1 MGDIA
6 WSNRFL
12 WTIQGCFLKLLVDDL
27 ICQISPNRG
36 IHKVWATLLKILKRD
51 GVFDELVILS
61 RTGAFDKYGDR
72 VVHIPKYDASRPETE
87 SLYLSNLSLA
97 FEDSVFAS
105 TYYTRVFS
113 RPTIAIVH
121 DLIPEKLGLQDST
134 PGWRQRTKAIQEAD
148 GLLTVSSSTYE
159 DLINFYPELESIATR
174 GLLGADPEFYSQIPK
189 DAEER
194 VLEFGLTPGS
204 YVLNVGSR
212 KLYKNGEK
220 LIRTW
225 SDLDIN
231 LELVLIGG
239 EELAGSD
246 RSVRRL
252 VPEDSDLPTIYAHA
266 AATIVSSSFEGYG
279 LPARESVLMGT
290 PVISLPGVVSEASFG
305 TSLDVDALSRDEL
318 RGACAA
324 ALTQKS
330 ASRRASEQL
339 AKENQDNWQDFVENL
354 VFVCN
359 EATKAFDSWESA
371 QKKFDLESGCYVL
384 SIAEN
389 R

>member
-1 MGDIA
+1 
-6 WSNRFL
+6 
-12 WTIQGCFLKLLVDDL
+12 LKLLVDDI

-36 IHKVWATLLKILKRD
+36 IHKVWVALLKILEKEN
-51 GVFDELVILS
+51 VFDELVILS
-61 RTGAFDKYGDR
+61 RTGALDDFGDR
-72 VVHIPKYDASRPETE
+72 VVHIPRYDASRPETE
-87 SLYLSNLSLA
+87 SIYLSSLALA

-113 RPTIAIVH
+113 RPTIALVH

-134 PGWRQRTKAIQEAD
+134 PGWRQRTKAIREAD

-159 DLINFYPELESIATR
+159 DLISFYPELESIAKR
-174 GLLGADPEFYSQIPK
+174 GLIGADLEFFNEIPK
-189 DAEER
+189 DAEKR

-212 KLYKNGEK
+212 NLYKNGDK
-220 LIRTW
+220 LIREW
-225 SDLDIN
+225 SDFDNN

-239 EELAGSD
+239 ELPTTSE

-252 VPEDSDLPTIYAHA
+252 VPDDSDLPSLYAHA
-266 AATIVSSSFEGYG
+266 AATIVSSSLEGFG

-305 TSLDVDALSRDEL
+305 RALEIAEISRDEL
-318 RGACAA
+318 RRACAA
-324 ALTQKS
+324 ALAQKDSYRS
-330 ASRRASEQL
+330 ASKEL
-339 AKENQDNWQDFVENL
+339 AKSNQSRWRSFVEDL

-359 EATKAFDSWESA
+359 EASMGVDSWKSA
-371 QKKFDLESGCYVL
+371 KKKFDLESECYVL
-384 SIAEN
+384 SVAEN

>member
-1 MGDIA
+1 M
-6 WSNRFL
+6 
-12 WTIQGCFLKLLVDDL
+12 
-27 ICQISPNRG
+27 
-36 IHKVWATLLKILKRD
+36 WATLLKILKRD
-51 GVFDELVILS
+51 GVFEELVILS
-61 RTGAFDKYGDR
+61 RTGVFDEFGDR

-87 SLYLSNLSLA
+87 SLYLSSLALA

-113 RPTIAIVH
+113 RPTIALVH
-121 DLIPEKLGLQDST
+121 DLIPEKLGLHDST

-159 DLINFYPELESIATR
+159 DLINFYPELESTGTS
-174 GLLGADPEFYSQIPK
+174 GLIGADPEFFSQVPR

-194 VLEFGLTPGS
+194 VLEFGLIPGS

-212 KLYKNGEK
+212 NLYKNGDQ
-220 LIRTW
+220 LIRAW
-225 SDLDIN
+225 RDLNNN

-239 EELAGSD
+239 EELISSERGA
-246 RSVRRL
+246 RRL
-252 VPEDSDLPTIYAHA
+252 VPDDSDLPALYAHA
-266 AATIVSSSFEGYG
+266 AATIVSSSFEGFG

-290 PVISLPGVVSEASFG
+290 PVIALPGVVNESSF
-305 TSLDVDALSRDEL
+305 DRALHISDISRDEL
-318 RGACAA
+318 SRACSE
-324 ALTQKS
+324 ALSQKDAHLS
-330 ASRRASEQL
+330 VSREL
-339 AKENQDNWQDFVENL
+339 AKTNQSNWRSFVENL

-359 EATKAFDSWESA
+359 EATKNVDSWKSA
-371 QKKFDLESGCYVL
+371 QKKFDLESECFAL